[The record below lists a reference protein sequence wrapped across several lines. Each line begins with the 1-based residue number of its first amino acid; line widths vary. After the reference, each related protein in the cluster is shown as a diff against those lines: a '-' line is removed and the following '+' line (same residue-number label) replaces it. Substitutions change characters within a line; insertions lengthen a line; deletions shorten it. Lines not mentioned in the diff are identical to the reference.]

1 MLKLLEVLFQN
12 KKESDHKK
20 IIKFIISL
28 LLIKY
33 VIVLLL
39 HRFRFFVKFLDLILV
54 IKLSH
59 SSNNITIFMII
70 YVEVIIFS
78 QF

>member
-1 MLKLLEVLFQN
+1 MLKLLEVLFQK

-39 HRFRFFVKFLDLILV
+39 HRFRFFVKFLDLISV
-54 IKLSH
+54 IKLSY
-59 SSNNITIFMII
+59 SSNNITISMII